1 MQEPKL
7 YEYAVIR
14 LVPKPEREEFFNV
27 GLIMFSKKEKFIR
40 VKSPFVMIKDH
51 VLLPQ
56 ASELD
61 EVNERF
67 KAILTDAVL
76 REIVELIPED
86 WLHWNDTDLTPTEIK
101 DVYFQFLIL
110 RRDNS
115 DNFLNE
121 AKNARA
127 KVI

>member
-1 MQEPKL
+1 M
-7 YEYAVIR
+7 
-14 LVPKPEREEFFNV
+14 
-27 GLIMFSKKEKFIR
+27 
-40 VKSPFVMIKDH
+40 
-51 VLLPQ
+51 
-56 ASELD
+56 
-61 EVNERF
+61 NERF
-67 KAILTDAVL
+67 KAILTDDVL